1 MPTLVL
7 KLNPLLCIAKEKLP
21 LTLITAENVNDNSG
35 YCKTKAPLLS
45 SAFIRFSIRFFRVKD
60 VYLLPFR
67 RTPFI
72 QSAVIGP
79 TALPVMNCFTMG
91 FDVPLISSGVPVS
104 WISPLYS
111 MAIRS
116 EIL

>member
-1 MPTLVL
+1 MR
-7 KLNPLLCIAKEKLP
+7 KEPYDNGGYGK
-21 LTLITAENVNDNSG
+21 TEASLI
-35 YCKTKAPLLS
+35 S

-60 VYLLPFR
+60 VHLLPFCCI
-67 RTPFI
+67 PFL

-91 FDVPLISSGVPVS
+91 FDVPLISSGVPIS

>member
-1 MPTLVL
+1 M
-7 KLNPLLCIAKEKLP
+7 
-21 LTLITAENVNDNSG
+21 LISAENVYDNSG
-35 YCKTKAPLLS
+35 YCKAKTSLLS
-45 SAFIRFSIRFFRVKD
+45 SAFIRFSLCFFRVNNL
-60 VYLLPFR
+60 YRLRFYCAPIL
-67 RTPFI
+67 

-79 TALPVMNCFTMG
+79 IALPVMNCFTIG
-91 FDVPLISSGVPVS
+91 FDVPLISSGVPIS

>member
-1 MPTLVL
+1 M
-7 KLNPLLCIAKEKLP
+7 
-21 LTLITAENVNDNSG
+21 TLITAENGHDNGG
-35 YCKTKAPLLS
+35 YFRTEASLIS

-60 VYLLPFR
+60 VYLLPFCC
-67 RTPFI
+67 TPFL